1 MNIFGCKLCSMAAFL
16 HTSHTFFCFNVLYLV
31 MSYMYHIIYSSCF
44 YLRPQSS
51 KLYPTEAKF
60 VKSSYQNDFIG
71 LKGTRWTP
79 QRYGSASGNRC
90 NNPHP
95 HHTFMVWKFADRLP
109 PLGPTDDISQDVMNY
124 IAKQSFKSTYQS
136 DYHGL
141 PQGECFRL
149 L

>member
-1 MNIFGCKLCSMAAFL
+1 MPSIDCIHSFS
-16 HTSHTFFCFNVLYLV
+16 
-31 MSYMYHIIYSSCF
+31 F

-60 VKSSYQNDFIG
+60 VKSSYRNDFIG
-71 LKGTRWTP
+71 LEGARWTP
-79 QRYGSASGNRC
+79 QRYGTASGNRR

-109 PLGPTDDISQDVMNY
+109 PLGPTDDLSQDVMNH

-141 PQGECFRL
+141 PEG
-149 L
+149 